1 MRDVEHV
8 SPILHPRKLQRSAER
23 GSTTHQAH
31 RNKGSIETQAVS
43 GSKIGDLLPY
53 QNPIIG
59 IVIDIYAQYRYR
71 QKLIESFHSQKLR
84 LRDVLKSIINQQ
96 TSKL

>member
-8 SPILHPRKLQRSAER
+8 SPILHPRKLQGSAER

-31 RNKGSIETQAVS
+31 SNKGSTETQTVS
-43 GSKIGDLLPY
+43 GSKIMDLLLY
-53 QNPIIG
+53 QNPIID
-59 IVIDIYAQYRYR
+59 IVIDIYVQYRYH
-71 QKLIESFHSQKLR
+71 QKLIESFHSQKL
-84 LRDVLKSIINQQ
+84 LPIDVLKSIINQQ